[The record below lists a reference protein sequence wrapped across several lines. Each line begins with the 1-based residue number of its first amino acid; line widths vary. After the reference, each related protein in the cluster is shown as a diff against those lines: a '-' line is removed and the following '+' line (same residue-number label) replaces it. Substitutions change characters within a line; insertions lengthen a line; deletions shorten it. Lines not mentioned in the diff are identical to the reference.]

1 MLLPRLLAVQFFTA
15 RAFRTTSYYSTT
27 QAHRYLPAFFRS
39 AKSTTTTGLFVSS
52 PTARPRDEMTQSTL
66 STKNAENPLLRSWS
80 DQPYHLPP
88 FQFIQPCHFEPALE
102 IRSCHGGTH

>member
-15 RAFRTTSYYSTT
+15 RAFRTTSYCSTT
-27 QAHRYLPAFFRS
+27 QAHRYLPAFFHS
-39 AKSTTTTGLFVSS
+39 AKSTTTGLFVSS
-52 PTARPRDEMTQSTL
+52 PTAPRDEKTQSTTL